1 MQDYDESPEDLGA
14 ESMVGGDFGE
24 EFGGGVCCER
34 PEVDGH
40 VVDGFG
46 ELLELDDCGWTIV
59 VATFKGWVS

>member
-40 VVDGFG
+40 VVRLRVSIDRRR
-46 ELLELDDCGWTIV
+46 GWTVYYGGDIS
-59 VATFKGWVS
+59 GSVS